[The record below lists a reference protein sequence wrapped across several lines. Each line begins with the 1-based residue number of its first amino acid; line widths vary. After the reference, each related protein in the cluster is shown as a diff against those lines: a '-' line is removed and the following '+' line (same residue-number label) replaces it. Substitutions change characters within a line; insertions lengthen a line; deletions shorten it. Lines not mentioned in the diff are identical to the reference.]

1 MHVILIAIGL
11 HTKPCNASLAFMACN
26 WELLCNTD
34 LINNPLAV
42 REHQGDAND
51 AMNPNGGHQ
60 IDIDHSTGCWNSTH
74 LITRLTMIT
83 HWMHNS
89 HQLPTT

>member
-1 MHVILIAIGL
+1 MSTLFAWVHQLGVSPPVARMYKLG
-11 HTKPCNASLAFMACN
+11 TNA
-26 WELLCNTD
+26 
-34 LINNPLAV
+34 NNPLAV
-42 REHQGDAND
+42 QEHQGDTND

-60 IDIDHSTGCWNSTH
+60 IDIDHSTGRWNSTQ

-89 HQLPTT
+89 QQLPTT

>member
-1 MHVILIAIGL
+1 MSPLVARVHQLGA
-11 HTKPCNASLAFMACN
+11 N
-26 WELLCNTD
+26 
-34 LINNPLAV
+34 INNPMAV
-42 REHQGDAND
+42 QEHQGDVNN

-60 IDIDHSTGCWNSTH
+60 IDNDHSAGGWNSTQ

-89 HQLPTT
+89 QQLPTTKL

>member
-1 MHVILIAIGL
+1 MSPLVARVHQLGA
-11 HTKPCNASLAFMACN
+11 N
-26 WELLCNTD
+26 
-34 LINNPLAV
+34 INNPLAM
-42 REHQGDAND
+42 REHQGDVND

-60 IDIDHSTGCWNSTH
+60 IDNDHSAGRWNSTQ

-89 HQLPTT
+89 QLLPTA